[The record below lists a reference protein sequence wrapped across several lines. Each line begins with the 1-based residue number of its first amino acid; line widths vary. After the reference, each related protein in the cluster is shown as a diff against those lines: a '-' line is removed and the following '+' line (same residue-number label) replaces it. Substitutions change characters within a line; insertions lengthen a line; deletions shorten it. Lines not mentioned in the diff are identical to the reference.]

1 MDTRDSK
8 GRFTKGNPGGG
19 RPKKQPTTRE
29 MLRTLS
35 PQAVTRLGDLIHSD
49 NEAVALNASIATM
62 LFNLEYERDG
72 KKFSHYRDDDDDL
85 TYRKLTPDEKPDENA
100 EQLLNFLNQFGLDF
114 RSALVVP
121 IKPIYTDNDN

>member
-1 MDTRDSK
+1 METRDSR

-19 RPKKQPTTRE
+19 RPKKGPTNRE

-49 NEAVALNASIATM
+49 NEAVALKASIAIM
-62 LFNLEYERDG
+62 LLNLEYERDG

-85 TYRKLTPDEKPDENA
+85 TYRKLTSEEKSDENA
-100 EQLLNFLNQFGLDF
+100 EQVLNFLNQFGLDF
-114 RSALVVP
+114 RPALVVP
-121 IKPIYTDNDN
+121 IAPIDTDNDN